1 MCAAAESPNFPTESC
16 RNWGS
21 IRPNSWGTPVRCF
34 ILLREEGGCFVWG
47 LIGIEA
53 NSGGALGH
61 GGRPRGSRVS
71 ELGLRPAAA
80 KSPVAAIW

>member
-1 MCAAAESPNFPTESC
+1 
-16 RNWGS
+16 
-21 IRPNSWGTPVRCF
+21 
-34 ILLREEGGCFVWG
+34 